1 MAYTDLGIPPPPS
14 LDVAAQMQPPGAA
27 QTPGA
32 QLGAQPAP
40 GPAPAPPGAQQP
52 PGLPG
57 EIPGEPNLNLI
68 TSLTAKLVQMKPGL
82 APVADGLITKL
93 TKKISESGTAVPATP
108 LDAMPDSGGAI
119 QTAVSLEAEL
129 AKVDFPELLPDI
141 RYFIATM
148 REEVSRDQA
157 GGAPAVQPPLGAMP
171 AVNMG
176 TKVPVSV

>member
-14 LDVAAQMQPPGAA
+14 MDVAAQMQPGPG
-27 QTPGA
+27 QTPGQ
-32 QLGAQPAP
+32 QLGAQPPPAP
-40 GPAPAPPGAQQP
+40 GPAPPGAQQP

-82 APVADGLITKL
+82 APVADNLITKL
-93 TKKISESGTAVPATP
+93 TNKMSESGTAVPATP
-108 LDAMPDSGGAI
+108 MDAMPDSGGAI
-119 QTAVSLEAEL
+119 QTAVALEAEL
-129 AKVDFPELLPDI
+129 AKVDFPELLSDI
-141 RYFIATM
+141 RFFIATM

-157 GGAPAVQPPLGAMP
+157 GGAPAQQPPLGAMP